1 MTSSLAREGAPT
13 PCTVSDASMAD
24 RFVYLPRGDTLRA
37 IVKTI
42 FPTPGN
48 LALRIYA
55 SHYETLRDVL
65 REREHIGLET
75 QIQLVRAAAAFATTH
90 HPGRF
95 ADGAIEN
102 IALELGANL
111 RGPGHP
117 LRDAI
122 IIRPVGIRRSRRVL
136 HVATGVFSVGGH
148 TRMINEWIRDDEE
161 SCHSVVLTDQRQ
173 TLIPPWLIQR
183 VRANGG
189 GFASLSSRLGMLQR
203 AKQLRAL
210 AASWAD
216 VVMLHH
222 GGFDVIP
229 IAAFSVPGG
238 PPVCVLNQADHLFW
252 LGSSVADLV
261 IDLREAAA
269 PITTNRRFAKRR
281 AVLPIVVPG
290 PPSTLPTV
298 ARERL
303 GLRPDRVMLLSVG
316 RAQKYMPSHGIDF
329 FAVMDKVL
337 AAIPKAD
344 LYLVGITNALAA
356 EYSVMSRHPRMHFCG
371 EVEDPSIHRAAADIY
386 LDSFPWGSAT
396 SVLEACLAALPV
408 VLPHSPLADIL
419 VTNHGL
425 NHIVSNPLTEEEYVE
440 RVRALAGDRDARLA
454 LGSALHA
461 HVASHHAGASWKRC
475 LASIYSDIIG
485 SPHECRT
492 IPRTE
497 CWGSAADIA
506 ICNWQAA
513 GARPAHLAH
522 ESRQAMRS
530 ICADLARTLFRTGN
544 ALESLSFGA
553 RILRILGSDGP
564 VVISMLAFLKG
575 FSRRKLQRV
584 LAVPGRLARRHRHP
598 WAIVC
603 LRGTGLALRP
613 FTCRRQVV
621 VKGKVRNV

>member
-1 MTSSLAREGAPT
+1 MGPPT
-13 PCTVSDASMAD
+13 PCTVFDASMPD
-24 RFVYLPRGDTLRA
+24 RFFYLPRGDILRA
-37 IVKTI
+37 LVKKI
-42 FPTPGN
+42 LPTPGN
-48 LALRIYA
+48 LALRTYA

-75 QIQLVRAAAAFATTH
+75 QIQLVRAAAAFATSH

-102 IALELGANL
+102 IALELGAKL
-111 RGPGHP
+111 RGPCPP

-122 IIRPVGIRRSRRVL
+122 IIRPVGLRRSRRVL

-161 SCHSVVLTDQRQ
+161 SFHSVVLTDQRQ

-183 VRANGG
+183 VKANGG

-216 VVMLHH
+216 IVMLHH

-229 IAAFSVPGG
+229 IAAFAVPSG

-269 PITTNRRFAKRR
+269 PITTHRRFAKRR

-290 PPSTLPTV
+290 PPSTLPSV

-303 GLRPDRVMLLSVG
+303 GIRPDCMMLLSVG
-316 RAQKYMPSHGIDF
+316 RAQKYMPSHDIDF

-337 AAIPKAD
+337 AAIPEAD
-344 LYLVGITNALAA
+344 LYLVGITSTLAA
-356 EYSVMSRHPRMHFCG
+356 EYSVMARHPRMHFCG
-371 EVEDPSIHRAAADIY
+371 EVEDPSIYRAAADIY

-396 SVLEACLAALPV
+396 SVLEAALAALPV
-408 VLPHSPLADIL
+408 VLPHAPLADIL

-425 NHIVSNPLTEEEYVE
+425 NHIVSNPPAQEDYVE

-461 HVASHHAGASWKRC
+461 HVASHHAGASWKSC

-497 CWGSAADIA
+497 CSDSAADIA

-513 GARPAHLAH
+513 CTPPTRLAQ
-522 ESRQAMRS
+522 ESRQAMRI
-530 ICADLARTLFRTGN
+530 ICAGVSRTLFRTGN

-553 RILRILGSDGP
+553 RILRILDSDGP
-564 VVISMLAFLKG
+564 VVILMLGFLKG

-584 LAVPGRLARRHRHP
+584 LAVGGRLARRDRHP
-598 WAIVC
+598 WAIMR
-603 LRGTGLALRP
+603 LRGTGLALRQ
-613 FTCRRQVV
+613 FTCRRQVG
-621 VKGKVRNV
+621 VKGQVRHV